1 MLTHDE
7 MVKIMK
13 DMMAGRQPVLEN
25 EEAKQFA
32 AVFTEDIAIAKKNG
46 WTIEIP
52 SEIPDVGA

>member
-7 MVKIMK
+7 MVKIMQ
-13 DMMAGRQPVLEN
+13 DMMAGQQPVLEN

-32 AVFTEDIAIAKKNG
+32 AVFTEDMATAKANG